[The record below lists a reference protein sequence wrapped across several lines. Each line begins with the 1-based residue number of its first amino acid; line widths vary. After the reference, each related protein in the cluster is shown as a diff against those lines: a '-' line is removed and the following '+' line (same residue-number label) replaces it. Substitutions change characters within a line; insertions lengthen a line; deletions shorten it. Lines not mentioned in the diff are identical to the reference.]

1 MSITLPTDS
10 VSTKF
15 STIGSLVGG
24 SGGLLAYVYI
34 IAGLCMLVVLIR
46 GGIILMTAA
55 GNPKKSAEGYG
66 DITAAIIGFAIIF
79 LSYIIAQIVQVMLGV
94 KFL

>member
-1 MSITLPTDS
+1 MAVTLPTDA
-10 VSTKF
+10 VTNKF
-15 STIGSLVGG
+15 SSIGSLLGG
-24 SGGLLAYVYI
+24 SSGLLAYVYI
-34 IAGLCMLVVLIR
+34 IAGLCMMVVLIR

-66 DITAAIIGFAIIF
+66 DITAAVIGFAIIF
-79 LSYIIAQIVQVMLGV
+79 LSYIIAQLVQVVLGV